1 MDKDGKIKYNILK
14 KAIPDVFKEI
24 GNEMIDSCKHIGKY
38 SVDYK
43 LYD

>member
-14 KAIPDVFKEI
+14 KAIPDVYKEI

-38 SVDYK
+38 SVD
-43 LYD
+43 